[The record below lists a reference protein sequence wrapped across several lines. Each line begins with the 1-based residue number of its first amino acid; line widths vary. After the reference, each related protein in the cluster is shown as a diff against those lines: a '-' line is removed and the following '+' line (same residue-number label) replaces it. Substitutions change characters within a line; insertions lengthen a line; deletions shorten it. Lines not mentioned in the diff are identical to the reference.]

1 MKTNAYKNGFS
12 SMTDVADFR
21 EIAQLIDKGAHFFCG
36 HSGGKD
42 SEAMYRVLHDLV
54 PADRLH
60 VIHADLGDVEWTGVK
75 EYIHTVIQHPLLIA
89 KAIHAD
95 GSPKDFFSAVRQRR
109 ASLDATGRPDAP
121 AFPSSTARFCTSDLK
136 TGPIWKVI
144 RRIAANV
151 NAKIVVNCV
160 GIRGDES
167 PARQKKIDQ
176 RGTLNLNKKN
186 TVAFRTAYDWWP
198 IANWTTPQIW
208 EYLNSQG
215 SAGHPAYA
223 SGNDR
228 LSCMFCI
235 FGSTGDLRHAARANP
250 DLFKRYID
258 LEIEVRTTMFNG
270 QSLAQ
275 RVEV

>member
-1 MKTNAYKNGFS
+1 MNP
-12 SMTDVADFR
+12 VANYR
-21 EIAQLIDKGAHFFCG
+21 EVAILIDKGAHFYVG

-42 SEAMYRVLHDLV
+42 SEAMYRRLHDLV
-54 PADRLH
+54 PASRLH
-60 VIHADLGDVEWTGVK
+60 VIHADLGDVEWSGVK
-75 EYIHTVIQHPLLIA
+75 QYIHSVIKHPLMIA
-89 KAIHAD
+89 RAIHAD
-95 GSPKDFFSAVRQRR
+95 GTPKDLFSAIRQRR
-109 ASLDATGRPDAP
+109 ASLDAKGRHDAP

-144 RRIAANV
+144 RKHASNV

-167 PARQKKIDQ
+167 PARQRKIDQ

-186 TVAFRTAYDWWP
+186 TVAFRTSYDWWP
-198 IANWTTPQIW
+198 IAHWSTPEVW
-208 EYLNSQG
+208 EYLNAHG

-235 FGSTGDLRHAARANP
+235 FGSRSDLQHAARANP
-250 DLFKRYID
+250 DLLKRYID

-270 QSLAQ
+270 ESLAE
-275 RVEV
+275 RIA